1 MRLLQVYVDPPRIT
15 ALTLPAR
22 CRDLAPAVDMD
33 RKATVID
40 GQTDGRTNGRT
51 FDRHIDPAPHTVQVA
66 SITVNQV
73 GKNLRFKDK
82 RFF

>member
-22 CRDLAPAVDMD
+22 CRGLAPAVDMD

-40 GQTDGRTNGRT
+40 GQTDGRTDQRTDIRPSHRPCTAYSAGSVNNSESGR
-51 FDRHIDPAPHTVQVA
+51 
-66 SITVNQV
+66 
-73 GKNLRFKDK
+73 
-82 RFF
+82 